1 MSCEL
6 CVIDGSAGSNEG
18 DRATRAQAAAS
29 TSAASTTREEATGEE
44 NNKTTGDGVGGVSCG
59 GSRLRARKMMVVKRA
74 PTTRKGLPRWL
85 SVAR

>member
-1 MSCEL
+1 M
-6 CVIDGSAGSNEG
+6 IDGSAGSNDG
-18 DRATRAQAAAS
+18 DRATRAQAAAAAS